1 MPALNVAINSH
12 TGRRIGLLGG
22 SFNPAHRGH
31 LHISESALNTL
42 ALDEVWW
49 LVSPQNPLKSEDG
62 MAPLDER
69 LAQARDTASG
79 TTILV
84 TDIERELGT
93 RYSADTVAA
102 LKDKFPAVRFVWF
115 MGADNLIQIHRWRH
129 WTQLFRTVPVAVFAR
144 PTYALRAVKARAARR
159 FARFQLKS
167 RRAAELADQ
176 RPPAWVYLR
185 DRLDPTSATEIR
197 NERMKGAKP

>member
-1 MPALNVAINSH
+1 MPALSVVFNTHA
-12 TGRRIGLLGG
+12 GRRIGLLGG

-31 LHISESALNTL
+31 LHISQLALNAL

-49 LVSPQNPLKSEDG
+49 VVSPQNPLKPVEG
-62 MAPLDER
+62 MAPLGER

-84 TDIERELGT
+84 TDIELELGT

-102 LKDKFPAVRFVWF
+102 LKLRFPAVRFVWF
-115 MGADNLIQIHRWRH
+115 MGADNLIQIHRWRQ
-129 WTQLFRTVPVAVFAR
+129 WRQLFHTVPVAIFAR
-144 PTYALRAVKARAARR
+144 PTYALRAVRAKAARR
-159 FARFQLKS
+159 FARFQMKS

-197 NERMKGAKP
+197 NQRKSP